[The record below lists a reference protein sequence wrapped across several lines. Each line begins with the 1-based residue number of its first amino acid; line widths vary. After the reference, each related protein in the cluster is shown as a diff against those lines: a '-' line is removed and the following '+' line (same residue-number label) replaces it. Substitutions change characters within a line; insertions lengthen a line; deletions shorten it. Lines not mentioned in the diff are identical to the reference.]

1 MFRVD
6 FKMKIITILLVGIL
20 LISTQVFA
28 DLSVSDLEKIE
39 AIVKDSEARMKEYVS
54 QEIEKVNIRIT
65 EMDKRLTTT
74 ITEMD
79 KRLTTTITEMDK
91 RLTSDIKSVEKQLTI
106 GINALDNQVG
116 RNFNLVLGLIAL
128 IAVAVGLPQI
138 ITAWQGRKLR
148 EHTEKYDALKQEIEM
163 LKQERI
169 VRH

>member
-1 MFRVD
+1 
-6 FKMKIITILLVGIL
+6 MKIITILLAGIL

-39 AIVKDSEARMKEYVS
+39 SIVKDSEARMKEYVTG
-54 QEIEKVNIRIT
+54 EIEKVNTRIT
-65 EMDKRLTTT
+65 EMDKRLT
-74 ITEMD
+74 IQIGAVD
-79 KRLTTTITEMDK
+79 K
-91 RLTSDIKSVEKQLTI
+91 
-106 GINALDNQVG
+106 QVG

-148 EHTEKYDALKQEIEM
+148 EQTEKYKELKQEIEM

-169 VRH
+169 VRP

>member
-1 MFRVD
+1 
-6 FKMKIITILLVGIL
+6 MKIITILLVGIL

-39 AIVKDSEARMKEYVS
+39 SIVKDSEARMKEYVTG
-54 QEIEKVNIRIT
+54 EIEKVNI
-65 EMDKRLTTT
+65 K
-74 ITEMD
+74 
-79 KRLTTTITEMDK
+79 ITEMDK

-106 GINALDNQVG
+106 QIGAVDTQVG

-138 ITAWQGRKLR
+138 ITAWQGRILR
-148 EHTEKYDALKQEIEM
+148 EQTEKYDALKQEIEM

-169 VRH
+169 VRP

>member
-1 MFRVD
+1 
-6 FKMKIITILLVGIL
+6 MKIIAILLVGIL

-39 AIVKDSEARMKEYVS
+39 SIVKDSEARMKEYVTG
-54 QEIEKVNIRIT
+54 EIEKVNI
-65 EMDKRLTTT
+65 K
-74 ITEMD
+74 
-79 KRLTTTITEMDK
+79 ITEMDK

-106 GINALDNQVG
+106 QIGAVNTQVG

-138 ITAWQGRKLR
+138 ITAWQGRKL
-148 EHTEKYDALKQEIEM
+148 TEKYETLKQEIEM

-169 VRH
+169 VRP

>member
-1 MFRVD
+1 
-6 FKMKIITILLVGIL
+6 MKIITIILVGIL

-39 AIVKDSEARMKEYVS
+39 SIVKDSEARMKEYVTG
-54 QEIEKVNIRIT
+54 EIEKVNIKIT
-65 EMDKRLTTT
+65 EMDKRLT
-74 ITEMD
+74 D
-79 KRLTTTITEMDK
+79 KITEMDK

-106 GINALDNQVG
+106 QIGAVDTQVG

-138 ITAWQGRKLR
+138 ITAWQGRKLQ
-148 EHTEKYDALKQEIEM
+148 EQTEKYDALKQEIEM

-169 VRH
+169 VRP

>member
-1 MFRVD
+1 MLVVCLEEIE
-6 FKMKIITILLVGIL
+6 MKIITIILVGIL

-39 AIVKDSEARMKEYVS
+39 SIVKDSEARMKEYVTG
-54 QEIEKVNIRIT
+54 EIEKVNI
-65 EMDKRLTTT
+65 K
-74 ITEMD
+74 
-79 KRLTTTITEMDK
+79 ITEMDK

-106 GINALDNQVG
+106 QIGAVDTQVG

-138 ITAWQGRKLR
+138 ITAWQGRKLQ
-148 EHTEKYDALKQEIEM
+148 EQTEKYDALKQEIEM

-169 VRH
+169 VRP

>member
-39 AIVKDSEARMKEYVS
+39 SIVKDSEARMKEYVS
-54 QEIEKVNIRIT
+54 QEIEKVNIR
-65 EMDKRLTTT
+65 

-169 VRH
+169 VRP

>member
-1 MFRVD
+1 
-6 FKMKIITILLVGIL
+6 MKIITIILVGIL

-39 AIVKDSEARMKEYVS
+39 SIVKDSEARMKEYVTG
-54 QEIEKVNIRIT
+54 EIEKVNI
-65 EMDKRLTTT
+65 K
-74 ITEMD
+74 
-79 KRLTTTITEMDK
+79 ITEMDK

-106 GINALDNQVG
+106 QIGAVDTQVG

-138 ITAWQGRKLR
+138 ITAWQGRILR
-148 EHTEKYDALKQEIEM
+148 EQTEKYEALKQEIEM

-169 VRH
+169 VRP

>member
-54 QEIEKVNIRIT
+54 QEIEKVNIR
-65 EMDKRLTTT
+65 

-169 VRH
+169 VRP

>member
-39 AIVKDSEARMKEYVS
+39 SIVKDSEARMKEYVS
-54 QEIEKVNIRIT
+54 GEIAKVNI
-65 EMDKRLTTT
+65 K

-138 ITAWQGRKLR
+138 ITAWQGRMLTK
-148 EHTEKYDALKQEIEM
+148 KYEALKQEIEM

-169 VRH
+169 VRP

>member
-39 AIVKDSEARMKEYVS
+39 SIVKDSEARMKEYVTG
-54 QEIEKVNIRIT
+54 EIEKVNI
-65 EMDKRLTTT
+65 K
-74 ITEMD
+74 
-79 KRLTTTITEMDK
+79 ITEMDK

-106 GINALDNQVG
+106 QIGAVDTQVG

-138 ITAWQGRKLR
+138 ITAWQGRILR
-148 EHTEKYDALKQEIEM
+148 EQTEKYDALKQEIEM

-169 VRH
+169 VRP